1 MEHLYRKLKEYANTG
16 YYPFHMP
23 GHKRNTA
30 LIGSELPYELDI
42 TEIDGFDD
50 LHHSEGILK
59 ELQEYAACVYH
70 AEETHYLV
78 NGSTVGL
85 LSAVMG
91 STNSGDCILMAR
103 NCHKSVYNAVFMNQL
118 HPIYIYPENGAINP
132 GEVKRILEENP
143 NVKIV
148 VITSPTYEGVVSDV
162 ERIAGIVHEKGIPLI
177 MDEAH
182 GHIRPSV
189 FSKEQ

>member
-1 MEHLYRKLKEYANTG
+1 
-16 YYPFHMP
+16 
-23 GHKRNTA
+23 
-30 LIGSELPYELDI
+30 
-42 TEIDGFDD
+42 
-50 LHHSEGILK
+50 
-59 ELQEYAACVYH
+59 
-70 AEETHYLV
+70 
-78 NGSTVGL
+78 
-85 LSAVMG
+85 
-91 STNSGDCILMAR
+91 
-103 NCHKSVYNAVFMNQL
+103 MNQL

-182 GHIRPSV
+182 GAHFGFLSV
-189 FSKEQ
+189 IFQRTVIL